1 MANTSVLVPSRPRPR
16 LERAYL
22 LDLAAH
28 LAATTDPACLPLPVT
43 SPPVSSPPVSSR
55 RYARI
60 LAEPYAEAWLIE
72 WPPDSGIDLHDHG
85 GASGALHVV
94 RGALLEA
101 HVDRFHPGPLR
112 YRQVRRGGA
121 ITFGP
126 ATVHDVVNA
135 GTEVALSVHVYSP
148 ALESMTFYDH
158 GADRVPV
165 PRHTELV
172 TDPARASEAS
182 EP

>member
-22 LDLAAH
+22 LELAAH
-28 LAATTDPACLPLPVT
+28 LAATTDPACLPPAVAG
-43 SPPVSSPPVSSR
+43 SPAPGR

-60 LAEPYAEAWLIE
+60 LSEPYVEAWLIE
-72 WPPDSGIDLHDHG
+72 WSTGSGIDLHDHG

-101 HVDRFHPGPLR
+101 HADRFYPGPLR

-126 ATVHDVVNA
+126 ATVHDVVNM
-135 GTEVALSVHVYSP
+135 GTETALSVHVYSP
-148 ALESMTFYDH
+148 TLETMTFYDH
-158 GADRVPV
+158 QADRVPV

-172 TDPARASEAS
+172 TDPA
-182 EP
+182 

>member
-16 LERAYL
+16 LEGASL
-22 LDLAAH
+22 LELAAH
-28 LAATTDPACLPLPVT
+28 LAATTDPSCLPSPLPG
-43 SPPVSSPPVSSR
+43 SAEPRR

-60 LAEPYAEAWLIE
+60 MAEPYAEAWLIE
-72 WPPDSGIDLHDHG
+72 WPPDTGIDLHDHG

-94 RGALLEA
+94 RGSLLEA
-101 HVDRFHPGPLR
+101 HVDRFHPGPPR
-112 YRQVRRGGA
+112 YRQVRAGGA
-121 ITFGP
+121 IAFGP

-148 ALESMTFYDH
+148 TLERMTFYAH
-158 GADRVPV
+158 ESGRVPV

-172 TDPARASEAS
+172 VEHA
-182 EP
+182 

>member
-22 LDLAAH
+22 LELAAH
-28 LAATTDPACLPLPVT
+28 LAATTDPACLPLPVP
-43 SPPVSSPPVSSR
+43 SPPVPSR
-55 RYARI
+55 RHARI

-101 HVDRFHPGPLR
+101 HVDRFYPGPRR
-112 YRQVRRGGA
+112 YRRVRRGGA

-126 ATVHDVVNA
+126 ATVHDVVNV

-158 GADRVPV
+158 RAGRVPV
-165 PRHTELV
+165 PRHTEFV
-172 TDPARASEAS
+172 TDPA
-182 EP
+182 